1 MKYWRGYLV
10 AGVLGAMSWAL
21 TAFAQTHTELVDM
34 VYPYI
39 TRLIQT
45 FLTQW
50 SSAVPFCVWQVLLL
64 AVGMAVLASI
74 VLMVVLRWN
83 PFQWFGWV
91 LAAASLALLLHTGL
105 YGLNFHAGPL
115 ADDIRL
121 EMADV
126 TVSQRVA
133 AATYYRDKAND
144 LAEQVQRNADG
155 TVAFDDFETLA
166 TQAADGFHT
175 MTYDKAIS
183 IFAGSTVPVKE
194 LGWADSFTKR
204 GVTGVTVSITGES
217 AVNPQIP
224 AISMPFAI
232 CHEMAHRMIIVND
245 RDANFAAF
253 LACDAN
259 SSVQFRYSAYFMA
272 YLYCYRDLEADSG
285 SAAKTALSELR
296 AGMSDKLSQD
306 IIDYESFWMLYKDPM
321 EVQAEGG
328 FNNIYLL
335 AAKDEENAAPE
346 PTITDLLTSWHYQE
360 VILPTIVEE
369 EKAFDPYDE
378 SQVDLITLGTE
389 PTDPADATVPAGE

>member
-21 TAFAQTHTELVDM
+21 TAFAKSHSALVDM

-45 FLTQW
+45 FLAQW

-64 AVGMAVLASI
+64 ALGMAFLASI

-91 LAAASLALLLHTGL
+91 LAAASIALLLHTGL
-105 YGLNFHAGPL
+105 YGLNFHAGDL

-126 TVSQRVA
+126 TISQRVN
-133 AATYYRDKAND
+133 AATYYRDRANE
-144 LAEQVQRNADG
+144 LSEQVNRDSDG
-155 TVAFDDFETLA
+155 SVQFDDFETLA
-166 TQAADGFHT
+166 NQAADGFTT
-175 MTYDKAIS
+175 MTYDRAIS
-183 IFAGSTVPVKE
+183 IFAGSTVPVKK
-194 LGWADSFTKR
+194 LGWADSFTKK
-204 GVTGVTVSITGES
+204 GITGLTVSITGES
-217 AVNPQIP
+217 AVNPDIP
-224 AISMPFAI
+224 AVSLPFAI
-232 CHEMAHRMIIVND
+232 SHEMAHRMIIVNN

-259 SSVQFRYSAYFMA
+259 SDVQFRYSAYFMA
-272 YLYCYRDLEADSG
+272 YLYCYRDLQADS
-285 SAAKTALSELR
+285 SAAAKTALAELR
-296 AGMSDKLSQD
+296 SGMSEKLAQD

-321 EVQAEGG
+321 ETEAEGG

-335 AAKDEENAAPE
+335 SGDDEAPQS
-346 PTITDLLTSWHYQE
+346 TLTDLLTSWHFQQI
-360 VILPTIVEE
+360 VLPTYEE
-369 EKAFDPYDE
+369 EEQVFDPYDE
-378 SQVDLITLGTE
+378 TQVDLITLGTE
-389 PTDPADATVPAGE
+389 PAEE